1 MDNGPEHSRGK
12 MSSVQGVPMVEHF
25 VENWEEKQNFETRPD
40 DLLLATYPKAGTTWI
55 QEIVDLVYCNGD
67 VNFCQRAPSYI
78 RFPFL
83 EFTVPPSF
91 KRRSGIDILNEMA
104 SPRLIKT
111 HLPFKLI
118 PKGFWEKDCKVI
130 YVARNSKDI
139 VVSYYYFE
147 LMDET
152 EPHPGTWKTYVERF
166 LAGELGWGSWWDHVK
181 GWWDNKDKHPILYLF
196 YEDMKEN
203 LRCEVQKII
212 KFLEKDISD
221 EVIDKIVHHTSFN
234 SMKTNKMTNYST
246 LPSMN
251 QSISPFLRKGEVGD
265 WKNHLTVAQS
275 EAFDAL
281 YDKHFTGS
289 SLTFRHTLP

>member
-1 MDNGPEHSRGK
+1 MGVCLQIPSNMDNGPEHSRGK

-83 EFTVPPSF
+83 EFTVQIPLLSA
-91 KRRSGIDILNEMA
+91 GIDILNEMA

-118 PKGFWEKDCKVI
+118 PKGFWEKDCKVL
-130 YVARNSKDI
+130 YVAQQNFDFVLKFYSCNLHLGLKI
-139 VVSYYYFE
+139 CC
-147 LMDET
+147 
-152 EPHPGTWKTYVERF
+152 WCF
-166 LAGELGWGSWWDHVK
+166 LPF
-181 GWWDNKDKHPILYLF
+181 N
-196 YEDMKEN
+196 
-203 LRCEVQKII
+203 C
-212 KFLEKDISD
+212 
-221 EVIDKIVHHTSFN
+221 SFC
-234 SMKTNKMTNYST
+234 
-246 LPSMN
+246 
-251 QSISPFLRKGEVGD
+251 EVGD

-281 YDKHFTGS
+281 YDKHN
-289 SLTFRHTLP
+289 SLF